1 LLIAHT
7 LDANFLTSIMWRA
20 EFVLAVKRLLC
31 NPIYM
36 VTCLGAC
43 MELAIVSGFV
53 VYLPKYLET
62 QFSLGKSQASVFTGT
77 FFFSHFTQFSH
88 TLLRAGF
95 FSLPPGRETRT
106 SFGAKCSLWAAAA
119 ASMRALI
126 FHRL

>member
-1 LLIAHT
+1 LLIALT
-7 LDANFLTSIMWRA
+7 LDANFLTSIVWRA
-20 EFVLAVKRLLC
+20 EFMLAVKRLLC

-77 FFFSHFTQFSH
+77 FCFAFYSIFTH
-88 TLLRAGF
+88 TAMLRAG
-95 FSLPPGRETRT
+95 G
-106 SFGAKCSLWAAAA
+106 
-119 ASMRALI
+119 
-126 FHRL
+126 